1 MKNLKIC
8 ENMTCAMI
16 LLMLFVAA
24 FITGSYDAGNISVPG
39 YMYVLFVITGVAVIL
54 LNKYRDI
61 LEERIENEKE
71 TKRKREEV
79 KKYANE
85 EYKEMRI

>member
-16 LLMLFVAA
+16 LLMLFVATL
-24 FITGSYDAGNISVPG
+24 ITGSYDAGHISVPG
-39 YMYVLFVITGVAVIL
+39 YMYVLFAIIGVTVLL
-54 LNKYRDI
+54 LNKYHEI
-61 LEERIENEKE
+61 LEERLEDEEE

-79 KKYANE
+79 KKYVE
-85 EYKEMRI
+85 RECKKMRV